1 MNREEALLMLGLD
14 ENYTE
19 EELWK
24 SYNKVW
30 NSTEIQKYFV
40 SPEDSK
46 KVEVTLG
53 KLNEARRQ
61 LTRE

>member
-19 EELWK
+19 EEIWK
-24 SYNKVW
+24 SYKLVW

-40 SPEDSK
+40 SSDDSQK
-46 KVEVTLG
+46 MEETLG
-53 KLNEARRQ
+53 KINKARKR